1 MINISMDTITSLLLG
16 IIQGLTEFLPI
27 SSSGHLVL
35 FQNLFG
41 LREPVLLFDTSL
53 HMGTLV
59 AVCVYFR
66 SDLKQ
71 MIVETFQFVIDLTK
85 GRRNLKEIHDV
96 PHVSLALWVLIGTI
110 PTALIGLSFRLSLEK
125 LFGSLFWVGI
135 MLIFT
140 GLILAVTRIIPTGYT
155 NRRGVGLLA
164 ALAIGTAQ
172 GLALIP
178 GISRSG
184 ATIVCGMLFKIK
196 RDLAARF
203 SFLLSIP
210 AIIGALVLQLNVEG
224 LNNIGILPLVIGFV
238 SSILVGLLSLK
249 ILMGMVRKGN
259 LYYFAP
265 YCWAVGLFVLTLRSF

>member
-1 MINISMDTITSLLLG
+1 MDTITGLLLG

-53 HMGTLV
+53 HLGTLV

-71 MIVETFQFVIDLTK
+71 MIIETFTFFIDMIQ
-85 GRRNLKEIHDV
+85 GRRKLKEIHEV

-125 LFGSLFWVGI
+125 LFGSLFWVGM
-135 MLIFT
+135 MLLFT

-155 NRRGVGLLA
+155 NRRGIGLLA

-184 ATIVCGMLFKIK
+184 ATIVCGMLFKID
-196 RDLAARF
+196 RALAARF

-210 AIIGALVLQLNVEG
+210 AIIGALVLQMNVED
-224 LNNIGILPLVIGFV
+224 LNNVGLLPLMTGFV

-265 YCWAVGLFVLTLRSF
+265 YCWAVGLFVLTLRLL

>member
-1 MINISMDTITSLLLG
+1 MDTVTGIILG

-35 FQNLFG
+35 FQNLLG
-41 LREPVLLFDTSL
+41 LREAELLFDSSL
-53 HMGTLV
+53 HLGTLV
-59 AVCVYFR
+59 AVCIYFR

-71 MIVETFQFVIDLTK
+71 MIDETFKFIRDLFQ
-85 GRRNLKEIHDV
+85 GRRSLRGIEEA
-96 PHVSLALWVLIGTI
+96 PHAALTLWVLIGTI
-110 PTALIGLSFRLSLEK
+110 PTALIGFAFRPPLEK
-125 LFGSLFWVGI
+125 LFGSLFWVGM

-140 GLILAVTRIIPTGYT
+140 GLILAITRFISKGHASRPW
-155 NRRGVGLLA
+155 VGLLA
-164 ALAIGTAQ
+164 ALAVGTAQ

-184 ATIVCGMLFKIK
+184 ATIVCGMVFKIR

-210 AIIGALVLQLNVEG
+210 AIIGALALQLNAEG
-224 LNNIGILPLVIGFV
+224 LDRVDILPLFMGFA
-238 SSILVGLLSLK
+238 SATLVGLWALK

-265 YCWAVGLFVLTLRSF
+265 YCWGLGVFILFLH

>member
-1 MINISMDTITSLLLG
+1 MDTVTSIILG

-35 FQNLFG
+35 FQYLFG
-41 LREPVLLFDTSL
+41 LREPELLFDSSL
-53 HMGTLV
+53 HLGTLV
-59 AVCVYFR
+59 SVCVYFR

-71 MIVETFQFVIDLTK
+71 MIVETFKFILDLSQ
-85 GRRNLKEIHDV
+85 GRRSLKGIHEV
-96 PHVSLALWVLIGTI
+96 PHASLTFWVLLGTI
-110 PTALIGLSFRLSLEK
+110 PTALIGLSFRISLEK
-125 LFGSLFWVGI
+125 LFGSLSWVGM
-135 MLIFT
+135 MLIVT
-140 GLILAVTRIIPTGYT
+140 GLILAVTRLIPKGYT
-155 NRRGVGLLA
+155 SRTRVGSLA

-184 ATIVCGMLFKIK
+184 STIVCGMLFKIR

-210 AIIGALVLQLNVEG
+210 AIIGVLVLQLNVEG
-224 LNNIGILPLVIGFV
+224 VNRVGMLPLFSGFV
-238 SSILVGLLSLK
+238 SSTLVGLLSLK
-249 ILMGMVRKGN
+249 ILMDMVRKGN

-265 YCWAVGLFVLTLRSF
+265 YCWALGLFILVLRLL

>member
-1 MINISMDTITSLLLG
+1 MDTITGLLLG

-53 HMGTLV
+53 HLGTLV

-71 MIVETFQFVIDLTK
+71 MIIETFTFLIDMIQ
-85 GRRNLKEIHDV
+85 GRRKLKEIHEV

-125 LFGSLFWVGI
+125 LFGSLFWVGM
-135 MLIFT
+135 MLLFT

-155 NRRGVGLLA
+155 NRRGIGLLA

-184 ATIVCGMLFKIK
+184 ATIVCGMLFKID
-196 RDLAARF
+196 RALAARF

-210 AIIGALVLQLNVEG
+210 AIIGALVLQMNVED
-224 LNNIGILPLVIGFV
+224 LNNVGLLPLMTGFV

-265 YCWAVGLFVLTLRSF
+265 YCWAVGLFVLTLRLL

>member
-1 MINISMDTITSLLLG
+1 MDTLTGLLLG

-53 HMGTLV
+53 HLGTLV

-71 MIVETFQFVIDLTK
+71 MILETFNYCIDLIK
-85 GRRNLKEIHDV
+85 GRKSLKGIQEL
-96 PHVSLALWVLIGTI
+96 PHVSLTLWVLVGTI
-110 PTALIGLSFRLSLEK
+110 PTVLIGFIFRSSLER
-125 LFGSLFWVGI
+125 LFGSITWVGI
-135 MLIFT
+135 MLVFT
-140 GLILAVTRIIPTGYT
+140 GLILALTKIMPKGYT
-155 NRRGVGLLA
+155 GRSSVGLVT
-164 ALAIGTAQ
+164 ALAVGTAQ

-184 ATIVCGMLFKIK
+184 ATIVCGMLFGLK

-210 AIIGALVLQLNVEG
+210 AIIGALLLQLNADS
-224 LNNIGILPLVIGFV
+224 LNEVSMLPLLIGFV
-238 SSILVGLLSLK
+238 TSIIVGLLALK

-265 YCWAVGLFVLTLRSF
+265 YCWAVGLFVLTFRSL